1 MSILKINETPVRTS
15 RNFNINNVK
24 LEDIQ
29 IPENLKEFKGTTIVQ
44 NNSNIKLSSNI
55 EKYDITYGL
64 GDFFTNQVLEKAN
77 KNINIEID
85 GSDEKNINIDNI
97 LSSDNLNLIDNVKIL
112 ANENSKATIVIKY
125 KSDKN
130 IESFHN
136 GIIKIIAK
144 NNSNINIIIVNLLS
158 ETSNNFLSID
168 AELEESSKIKAM
180 GFDNLSTYGIMSDYS
195 KDTIKDLIY
204 FLITEGYIE
213 CVGNKYPILVLNKSA
228 NEVLFKNKQ
237 VLIKRKIE
245 KIEKE
250 KNNNQKDEINYDAS
264 LFEILRALRKKVAE
278 KNNIAPFIVFTDLS
292 LKQMAEKYPTSKE
305 EMLKISGVGINKYEN
320 YGEDFI
326 LAINNYVLENNIN
339 KEINNEEKSKK
350 SSSKKSDKIDTKIIT
365 YNMYKEGKSIEEIAK
380 ERGFTKQTIEHHLL
394 ANFENGLD
402 IDLEKNINMKYKSQ
416 VFKAI
421 DEIGYD
427 KLRPIKDMVPADV
440 TYLDI
445 GYFVI
450 LYKKEKNS

>member
-1 MSILKINETPVRTS
+1 MFENC
-15 RNFNINNVK
+15 NNC
-24 LEDIQ
+24 
-29 IPENLKEFKGTTIVQ
+29 
-44 NNSNIKLSSNI
+44 SNCLTKTEIT
-55 EKYDITYGL
+55 DITV
-64 GDFFTNQVLEKAN
+64 DSK
-77 KNINIEID
+77 K
-85 GSDEKNINIDNI
+85 I
-97 LSSDNLNLIDNVKIL
+97 LSCIKRM
-112 ANENSKATIVIKY
+112 NERFGSGLVTDVLKGSK
-125 KSDKN
+125 
-130 IESFHN
+130 
-136 GIIKIIAK
+136 
-144 NNSNINIIIVNLLS
+144 
-158 ETSNNFLSID
+158 
-168 AELEESSKIKAM
+168 SSKIKAM

-305 EMLKISGVGINKYEN
+305 EMLKISGVGVNKYEN

-365 YNMYKEGKSIEEIAK
+365 YNMYKEGKSIDEIAK